1 MEWPKSKNNKMEE
14 LSQSYT
20 ITLPSSYA
28 ENIELF
34 GLTYDKAPCE
44 SMSLIDKSPWSSINL

>member
-1 MEWPKSKNNKMEE
+1 MDEP
-14 LSQSYT
+14 SQSYT

-34 GLTYDKAPCE
+34 GLTYDKDPCE